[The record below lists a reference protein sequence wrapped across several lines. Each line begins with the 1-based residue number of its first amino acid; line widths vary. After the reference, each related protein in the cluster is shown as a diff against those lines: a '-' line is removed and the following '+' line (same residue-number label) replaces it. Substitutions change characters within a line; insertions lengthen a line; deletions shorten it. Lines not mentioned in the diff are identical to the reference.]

1 MIKKEFFHDNCGRP
15 TYLLGLGEGTY
26 IRYYL
31 KKDISGYYE
40 FWNCDHKLHGL
51 TYRTMRESFLTS
63 KEFKKLEKMLF
74 IYSTSRNARIMH
86 SQYKEYIDN
95 DAVCYYTDLEIEME
109 DRIDALLRTY
119 H

>member
-15 TYLLGLGEGTY
+15 TYLLDYGEGAH
-26 IRYYL
+26 ISYYL
-31 KKDISGYYE
+31 KKDISGHYE

-51 TYRTMRESFLTS
+51 TYRTMRESVLTHN
-63 KEFKKLEKMLF
+63 EFKKLEKMLF
-74 IYSTSRNARIMH
+74 AYSTSRNARIMH

-95 DAVCYYTDLEIEME
+95 DAVCYYNDLEIEME
-109 DRIDALLRTY
+109 NKIDELLRTY